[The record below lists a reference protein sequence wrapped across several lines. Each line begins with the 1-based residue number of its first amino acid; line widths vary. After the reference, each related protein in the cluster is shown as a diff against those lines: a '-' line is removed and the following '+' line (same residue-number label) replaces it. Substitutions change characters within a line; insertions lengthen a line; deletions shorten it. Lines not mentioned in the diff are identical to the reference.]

1 MTTAPI
7 RRPSTTGPAWMTWIG
22 VVLLVA
28 SVALAVA
35 TVFLF
40 ASLLPTGLL
49 NRDGTPGD
57 DVVASIDAGSSATVA
72 LDDDTAYSI
81 LLVRPTDEPSGALTG
96 DIAVTAPDGTSSVPD
111 RAPAVSTRVTGG
123 QTTAA
128 SFTAFRTGA
137 EGDYLLTVPAAS
149 DDEPTSILIVE
160 DGDTLPFVGG
170 VLGSIGGVF
179 GALLLGIPGLGLTIG
194 GAIWWRSR
202 RRARA
207 AFDAGRPT
215 GPPTP

>member
-1 MTTAPI
+1 MTSTPI

-22 VVLLVA
+22 VILIAA
-28 SVALAVA
+28 SIALAGP

-40 ASLLPTGLL
+40 ASLLPTGIL

-57 DVVASIDAGSSATVA
+57 DVVASIDAGSNATVE
-72 LDDDTAYSI
+72 LDEDTSYSI
-81 LLVRPTDEPSGALTG
+81 LLVRPADESAGVLSA
-96 DIAVTAPDGTSSVPD
+96 DIAITAPDGTSSVAD
-111 RAPAVSTRVTGG
+111 RAPAVSTRVSGG
-123 QTTAA
+123 QATAA
-128 SFTAFRTGA
+128 SFTAFRTGS
-137 EGDYLLTVPAAS
+137 EGDYLITVPAAT
-149 DDEPTSILIVE
+149 DDEPTSVLIVE

-207 AFDAGRPT
+207 AFDSAG
-215 GPPTP
+215 G